1 MPAGSK
7 VNRRAFCFYDRAMDR
22 LIKNFLEFMPILL
35 KGTVYTVEITVA
47 AIILSTVLGFILSLA
62 LVSDRVWIYRPV
74 RLWINFIRGVP
85 LLVQMFYVYFV
96 MPDIGIRLNAMEA
109 GIFALSVCYSSYHA
123 ETFRAGIL
131 SIPKGQWESAK
142 SIGLRYWQIMTR
154 IILPQAARVILPP
167 IGTSYIILLKDS
179 SLASVITVRELTR
192 SGQLIA
198 TSTFENMQVF
208 TMVALIYVTLTQ
220 LLAFFIQMG
229 ERKFRIS

>member
-1 MPAGSK
+1 ME
-7 VNRRAFCFYDRAMDR
+7 R

-35 KGTVYTVEITVA
+35 NGTVYTIEITVA
-47 AIILSTVLGFILSLA
+47 AIILSTALGFVFSLA

-96 MPDIGIRLNAMEA
+96 MPDIGIKLNAMQA
-109 GIFALSVCYSSYHA
+109 SIFALSVCYASYHA
-123 ETFRAGIL
+123 EIFRAGIL

-154 IILPQAARVILPP
+154 VILPQAARVILPP
-167 IGTSYIILLKDS
+167 MGTSYIILLKDS

-220 LLAFFIQMG
+220 ILAFFIQRG

>member
-1 MPAGSK
+1 ME
-7 VNRRAFCFYDRAMDR
+7 R
-22 LIKNFLEFMPILL
+22 LVKNFLEFMPILL
-35 KGTVYTVEITVA
+35 NGTVYTIEITVA
-47 AIILSTVLGFILSLA
+47 AIILSTALGFVFSLA

-74 RLWINFIRGVP
+74 RIWINFIRGVP

-96 MPDIGIRLNAMEA
+96 MPDIGIKLNAMQA
-109 GIFALSVCYSSYHA
+109 SIFALSVCYASYHA
-123 ETFRAGIL
+123 EIFRAGIL

-154 IILPQAARVILPP
+154 VILPQAARVILPP
-167 IGTSYIILLKDS
+167 MGTSYIILLKDS

-220 LLAFFIQMG
+220 ILAFFIQRS

>member
-1 MPAGSK
+1 
-7 VNRRAFCFYDRAMDR
+7 
-22 LIKNFLEFMPILL
+22 
-35 KGTVYTVEITVA
+35 
-47 AIILSTVLGFILSLA
+47 
-62 LVSDRVWIYRPV
+62 
-74 RLWINFIRGVP
+74 
-85 LLVQMFYVYFV
+85 MFYVYFV
-96 MPDIGIRLNAMEA
+96 MPDIGIKLNAMQA
-109 GIFALSVCYSSYHA
+109 SIFALSVCYASYHA
-123 ETFRAGIL
+123 EIFRAGIL

-154 IILPQAARVILPP
+154 VILPQAARVILPP
-167 IGTSYIILLKDS
+167 MGTSYIILLKDS

-220 LLAFFIQMG
+220 ILAFFIQRS

>member
-1 MPAGSK
+1 ME
-7 VNRRAFCFYDRAMDR
+7 R

-35 KGTVYTVEITVA
+35 NGTVYTIEITVA
-47 AIILSTVLGFILSLA
+47 AIILSTALGFVFSLA

-96 MPDIGIRLNAMEA
+96 MPDIGIKLNAMQA
-109 GIFALSVCYSSYHA
+109 SIFALSVCYASYHA
-123 ETFRAGIL
+123 EIFRAGIL

-154 IILPQAARVILPP
+154 VILPQSARVILPP
-167 IGTSYIILLKDS
+167 MGTSYIILLKDS

-220 LLAFFIQMG
+220 ILAFFIQRG

>member
-1 MPAGSK
+1 ME
-7 VNRRAFCFYDRAMDR
+7 R
-22 LIKNFLEFMPILL
+22 LVKNFLEFMPILL
-35 KGTVYTVEITVA
+35 NGTIYTIEITVA
-47 AIILSTVLGFILSLA
+47 AIILSTVLGFVFSLA

-74 RLWINFIRGVP
+74 RIWINFIRGVP

-96 MPDIGIRLNAMEA
+96 MPDIGIKLNAMQA
-109 GIFALSVCYSSYHA
+109 SIFALSVCYASYHA
-123 ETFRAGIL
+123 EIFRAGIL

-154 IILPQAARVILPP
+154 VILPQSARVILPP
-167 IGTSYIILLKDS
+167 MGTSYIILLKDS

-220 LLAFFIQMG
+220 ILAFFIQRS